1 MDAALRTSPLRSQP
15 PRSSEHAAALR
26 AVALN
31 IGAAAPARAARIV
44 AWLSRRADDVIVLT
58 ETSAGP
64 GTQLLR
70 EDLRQRGF
78 QTYSVTDAR
87 DRGVLVASRVAVRDV
102 LTDRLRVTL
111 PWRVCALALDTT
123 PAIIVLG
130 VYVPSRDRSAAKI
143 ARKQAFIVSLLQGL
157 GALGEPARRNLLLV
171 GDYNA
176 IARRHDP
183 ALPGFF
189 SWEYA
194 LHDQLE
200 DLGLRPAHELLS
212 VGAQPHS
219 WIGRTGNRY
228 LYDYIHLSPGLQPR
242 LDRCAYLHEPRT
254 TGLSDHAAVTAR
266 LRLD

>member
-1 MDAALRTSPLRSQP
+1 MDAAPRTSPLRSQP
-15 PRSSEHAAALR
+15 PRSSEHAAAQR
-26 AVALN
+26 AITLN
-31 IGAAAPARAARIV
+31 IGAAAPARAARIL
-44 AWLSRRADDVIVLT
+44 AWLSRRDDDVIVLT
-58 ETSAGP
+58 ETSAGA
-64 GTQLLR
+64 GTELLR
-70 EDLRQRGF
+70 EGPRQHGF
-78 QTYSVTDAR
+78 QTYATTDAR

-111 PWRVCALALDTT
+111 PWRVCALQLDTT
-123 PAIIVLG
+123 PAIVVLG

-143 ARKQAFIVSLLQGL
+143 ARKQAFIASLLQGL
-157 GALGEPARRNLLLV
+157 GALPEPARRNLLLV

-212 VGAQPHS
+212 TGAHPHS

-228 LYDYIHLSPGLQPR
+228 LYDYVHLSPGLQPR
-242 LDRCAYLHEPRT
+242 LDRCTYLHDPRT
-254 TGLSDHAAVTAR
+254 MALSDHAAVTAR